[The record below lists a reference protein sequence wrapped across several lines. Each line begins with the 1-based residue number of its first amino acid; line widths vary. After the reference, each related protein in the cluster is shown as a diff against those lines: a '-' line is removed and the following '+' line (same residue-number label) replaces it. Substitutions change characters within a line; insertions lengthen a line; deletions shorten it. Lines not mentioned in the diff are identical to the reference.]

1 MANMRDF
8 DLELLI
14 RETEEEGLLQAPKRM
29 KEEIIK
35 KSQSIPA
42 KAACQMTKASA
53 RVELMIYSLK
63 TAAAV
68 AMAIF
73 LFSLICHPTL
83 QAAIE
88 QDTAWAQEHSDGQER
103 WNDVLEKVLERAN
116 RKLWQ
121 YTGGYQAVGVTK
133 YEENSAAALRPR
145 CTERSGAMQQ
155 ATCVPLVLV
164 TDFHGTFV

>member
-1 MANMRDF
+1 MEKMTDF
-8 DLELLI
+8 ELECLI

-29 KEEIIK
+29 KDEILK
-35 KSQSIPA
+35 KSQSVPA
-42 KAACQMTKASA
+42 KAACQVTKASVRA
-53 RVELMIYSLK
+53 ELMIYSLK

-88 QDTAWAQEHSDGQER
+88 QDAVWEREAAQESSDGQEQWR
-103 WNDVLEKVLERAN
+103 DVLSNVLERAN

-121 YTGGYQAVGVTK
+121 YTGGYQ
-133 YEENSAAALRPR
+133 E
-145 CTERSGAMQQ
+145 TE
-155 ATCVPLVLV
+155 V
-164 TDFHGTFV
+164 TDFDTM

>member
-1 MANMRDF
+1 MKSMMDF

-35 KSQSIPA
+35 KSQSMPA
-42 KAACQMTKASA
+42 KAACQVTKASA

-83 QAAIE
+83 QAAIG
-88 QDTAWAQEHSDGQER
+88 QNAAWGQGAAQEDSDGRER
-103 WNDVLEKVLERAN
+103 WHDVLENVLEQAN

-121 YTGGYQAVGVTK
+121 YTGGY
-133 YEENSAAALRPR
+133 
-145 CTERSGAMQQ
+145 
-155 ATCVPLVLV
+155 
-164 TDFHGTFV
+164 